1 MGGLVRRGFFLALA
15 ASGVVFLLGVLAASV
30 RLLPWWL
37 SHDVP
42 LSVSMPFAL
51 ALLAAALEAALLI
64 GAPLGLA
71 LTVGMAVESG
81 EVRALEA
88 LGASPWQI
96 ARSLWPVPAALGLL
110 VGGLD
115 MAWDARS
122 APPGVFAQKLVEEAK
137 TSCYD
142 TDETRAI
149 SVPLVN
155 VTWMCFPGQPPR
167 VIAPLPGGG
176 DAWVVAQSVTFSAD
190 LRSIVLRKMRI
201 LTRPAE
207 GRPTLHVSVES
218 GSIRGLPGWGRGT
231 RLSGSQRGI
240 VAVLVLFGASIAVAW
255 SVLRGKLGALI
266 AIVPMGLLPPAL
278 GLAVMSRLDASDL
291 PLSLF
296 AAVPAACALL
306 PIALLWPARRFRR

>member
-15 ASGVVFLLGVLAASV
+15 ASGVVLLLGVLAASV

-37 SHDVP
+37 SRDIP

-51 ALLAAALEAALLI
+51 ALLAAAMEAALLV

-88 LGASPWQI
+88 LGASPRQI
-96 ARSLWPVPAALGLL
+96 ARSLWPVPATLGLL
-110 VGGLD
+110 AFGLD

-137 TSCYD
+137 TSCYN
-142 TDETRAI
+142 TAETRAI

-155 VTWMCFPGQPPR
+155 VTWMCFQGQAPR
-167 VIAPLPGGG
+167 VVAPLPGGG
-176 DAWVVAQSVTFSAD
+176 DAWVVAQSVVFSAD
-190 LRSIVLRKMRI
+190 LRSIALAKMRI
-201 LTRPAE
+201 LSRPAK
-207 GRPTLHVSVES
+207 GRPTLQVSVES

-240 VAVLVLFGASIAVAW
+240 VAALLLFGVSIAGAW
-255 SVLRGKLGALI
+255 SVLRGKLHSLI
-266 AIVPMGLLPPAL
+266 GVVPVGLLPPAL

-296 AAVPAACALL
+296 AVVPAVCALL
-306 PIALLWPARRFRR
+306 PVALLWPAGRLRR